1 MQLWKGSIHV
11 AGFYLYSS
19 IPIDIVIYRV
29 QLTKPELLYKVVAAF
44 RVGVCAAFRE
54 TSVFNSLYL
63 SVYLTN
69 YFSIGV

>member
-1 MQLWKGSIHV
+1 MKDQLLTVQLWKGSIHV

-44 RVGVCAAFRE
+44 RVGVKQVCLIVYP
-54 TSVFNSLYL
+54 TCLY
-63 SVYLTN
+63 T
-69 YFSIGV
+69 